1 MALGRLSF
9 QLSRLIRSKTTEMEA
24 FMHVY
29 AAAVQGDPQ
38 LHAER
43 VTQQCK

>member
-9 QLSRLIRSKTTEMEA
+9 QLSRLIRSKTEMEA

-38 LHAER
+38 LHAEC